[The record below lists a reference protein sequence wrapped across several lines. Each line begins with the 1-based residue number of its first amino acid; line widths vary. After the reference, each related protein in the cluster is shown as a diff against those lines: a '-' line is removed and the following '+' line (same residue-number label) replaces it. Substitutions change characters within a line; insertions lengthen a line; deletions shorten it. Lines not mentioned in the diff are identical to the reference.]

1 MLSCLLF
8 LELTASGSDIV
19 KLYDLTT
26 LCEEAEEEKCQNP
39 FTLPVAV
46 LLYRLVSGR

>member
-1 MLSCLLF
+1 M
-8 LELTASGSDIV
+8 

-46 LLYRLVSGR
+46 LLYK